1 MTNNKG
7 IGVDRVEALQE
18 TRDRANDSIESANC
32 FLEGKLYQT
41 LEEQETVQGPVQ
53 YSKRPY
59 AIVTWKDVLSEATT
73 SGQFERQ
80 GNGIYWC
87 RVKGSVVEMST
98 EDYHFIALGY
108 PQRMMQ
114 PSYLSWAQKEKGT
127 AGAVIKQEV
136 RAANAA
142 IETIN
147 SAAPDP
153 TRSSIASDILHRSE
167 KSTMMTYQ
175 AEISRLRANRRGSGF
190 QSRRNQGFLA

>member
-32 FLEGKLYQT
+32 FLEGSKSSASGSNNDLVSA
-41 LEEQETVQGPVQ
+41 LNKFFGGPPLCLILPGSIESSTRPRKNKRLCRGPDQ

-73 SGQFERQ
+73 PGQFERQ

-136 RAANAA
+136 RAANG
-142 IETIN
+142 EF
-147 SAAPDP
+147 SVCLKQL
-153 TRSSIASDILHRSE
+153 S
-167 KSTMMTYQ
+167 KY
-175 AEISRLRANRRGSGF
+175 
-190 QSRRNQGFLA
+190 